1 MHNQKQ
7 PERREVVTAFLRHE
21 GKVLLARR
29 SDRVRSYRGRWA
41 GISGYLE
48 EPTALAQALREIREE
63 TGLTEDHARLAA
75 IGRPLEVPAPEL
87 GVLWVVHPFLFDI
100 EDPNAIRLDW
110 EHLELNWAAP
120 EEIGD
125 YTTVPSLAEALASC
139 LEAEERNRHG

>member
-7 PERREVVTAFLRHE
+7 LERREVVTAFLRHE
-21 GKVLLARR
+21 GKVLLVRR
-29 SDRVRSYRGRWA
+29 SDRVGSYRGRWA

-63 TGLTEDHARLAA
+63 TGLTEDRLRLAA
-75 IGRPLEVPAPEL
+75 EGRPLEVPAPEL

-100 EDPNAIRLDW
+100 EDPGAIRLDW

-120 EEIGD
+120 EEVGG
-125 YTTVPSLAEALASC
+125 YATVPSLAEALASC
-139 LEAEERNRHG
+139 LEAEERGSHG